1 MLLLLASAALASW
14 PDDINLSQLA
24 VKGDTA
30 VLDPADN
37 VQVYETVL
45 RELGAAI
52 ANKPM
57 YGADSLGPDGFEVG
71 VIDSVRAIKTLYF
84 FS

>member
-45 RELGAAI
+45 REL
-52 ANKPM
+52 
-57 YGADSLGPDGFEVG
+57 
-71 VIDSVRAIKTLYF
+71 VRPSPISPCTGRTLWARMALR
-84 FS
+84 SA